1 MMTLQVS
8 RKYASARDICVVEL
22 IDPAGAPLP
31 GFSAGAHI
39 DVHLGEGLIRQYS
52 LCNAP
57 SERNRYVIGVLLAP
71 DSRGG
76 SIAVHALS
84 EGALLQVS
92 EPKNH
97 FVLDGT
103 AIHSI
108 LLAGGIGITPLL
120 CMAEDLAGRGA
131 SFELHYGVR
140 SPDRLAFA
148 DRLAAQ
154 HLAAHVHSYCDHAP
168 SHERLDFE
176 RLLMARREG
185 AHLYVC
191 GPVGFIDRVL
201 TTAKKAAW
209 PDECVHREYFS
220 AAQMAVTSGAFLLR
234 LASTG
239 QVVTVGADQT
249 AVEALAAHGIV
260 VPTSCEQGVCGTCL
274 TRVLDGTPDHRDLY
288 LTDAERALNDQF
300 LPCCSR
306 SRTPALVIDL

>member
-84 EGALLQVS
+84 EGALVQIS

-148 DRLAAQ
+148 DCLAAQ
-154 HLAAHVHSYCDHAP
+154 HLAAHVHS
-168 SHERLDFE
+168 
-176 RLLMARREG
+176 
-185 AHLYVC
+185 
-191 GPVGFIDRVL
+191 L
-201 TTAKKAAW
+201 TAALT
-209 PDECVHREYFS
+209 E
-220 AAQMAVTSGAFLLR
+220 A
-234 LASTG
+234 
-239 QVVTVGADQT
+239 VGAPVANVRVWIHDVPKTNWGIAGQT
-249 AVEALAAHGIV
+249 AA
-260 VPTSCEQGVCGTCL
+260 
-274 TRVLDGTPDHRDLY
+274 DLG
-288 LTDAERALNDQF
+288 R
-300 LPCCSR
+300 
-306 SRTPALVIDL
+306 